1 MQRLPTA
8 LPHRTELRSLKMRIL
23 FLALCLIAT
32 PAHAGTRATYLR
44 PDGGSTIIEVAD
56 SGDARIGQANDV
68 EYGLLVNGRF
78 YMIEAGRDGTFVM
91 SLNDIA
97 EAAGLVLPREFGRLR
112 KSLRALSAAESN
124 LESDGTETVAG
135 RPGYR
140 FRMKHSDIVERLVV
154 SDDPALRPV
163 GAAMEGIAVAS
174 VAAMGALFGDEMS
187 SEVIQ
192 HIRDMFARGAPLK
205 TFDGWTL
212 ATVEDAEVPRDRVAL
227 PEMPLSADEVTQRL
241 RTKRSGS

>member
-1 MQRLPTA
+1 
-8 LPHRTELRSLKMRIL
+8 MRIL
-23 FLALCLIAT
+23 FLALCLIST
-32 PAHAGTRATYLR
+32 PGHAGTRATYLR

-56 SGDARIGQANDV
+56 SGDARIGQANDI

-78 YMIEAGRDGTFVM
+78 YMIEAGQDRTSVM
-91 SLNDIA
+91 SLDDIA
-97 EAAGLVLPREFGRLR
+97 RAAGLALPWEFGQR
-112 KSLRALSAAESN
+112 KSFRAISAAESN

-135 RPGYR
+135 RAGTR
-140 FRMKHSDIVERLVV
+140 FRMKHSDILERLVV

-174 VAAMGALFGDEMS
+174 VAAMGTLFGDEMS
-187 SEVIQ
+187 SEVMP
-192 HIRDMFARGAPLK
+192 HIRDMFSRGAPLK

-212 ATVEDAEVPRDRVAL
+212 TTVEYAEIARDRVAL
-227 PEMPLSADEVTQRL
+227 PAVPLSADEVAQRL